1 MLHDNSPPVHI
12 LSILLV
18 FATSALLLF
27 PAKAIANMNPSSQK
41 PQLQQL
47 LQQNSNLSPLNN
59 IVVVGGTHGNEYT
72 GVWCIKALDRQSQ
85 QLETQY
91 PSLQISTLLGNPQAH
106 MENKRFIHQD
116 LNRQF
121 SLEAFQAYSNLDLS
135 QDDLPLEIIRARE
148 IDQLLGP
155 KFATA
160 FEEGGESWS
169 SSSKSPVAH
178 VVIDLH
184 STTSNMGLTIIVAEG
199 DVVMTRAAAY
209 VRHKCEKVLAGKEN
223 GEKVNCLVHTH
234 VSREVRPNLSST
246 ARHGFTIEVGPV
258 PQGVLR
264 HDAVEKTE
272 LALHAML
279 EYMHLYNTDPK
290 RLDETLKGMYEGS
303 SFRVPCFRSAAAV
316 RKGEMSGKIRWPSL
330 PENPNFPAYMVHK
343 HLQDADFEMV
353 QTGDPIFVDLDGN
366 VIRYDGS
373 YGPKIYLMFVNE
385 AGYYYESS
393 GTGVSVAIKTEYDL
407 ETGKLLEIRDE
418 L

>member
-1 MLHDNSPPVHI
+1 MAHAHSKVRHDDDD
-12 LSILLV
+12 L
-18 FATSALLLF
+18 A
-27 PAKAIANMNPSSQK
+27 SS
-41 PQLQQL
+41 
-47 LQQNSNLSPLNN
+47 
-59 IVVVGGTHGNEYT
+59 
-72 GVWCIKALDRQSQ
+72 
-85 QLETQY
+85 
-91 PSLQISTLLGNPQAH
+91 SL
-106 MENKRFIHQD
+106 
-116 LNRQF
+116 
-121 SLEAFQAYSNLDLS
+121 
-135 QDDLPLEIIRARE
+135 DDLPQETLRARE
-148 IDQLLGP
+148 IDRLLGP
-155 KFATA
+155 KFGTLV
-160 FEEGGESWS
+160 ENQEGGGGEGGGS
-169 SSSKSPVAH
+169 SSPAAH

-209 VRHKCEKVLAGKEN
+209 VRYKCATALGDEKVH
-223 GEKVNCLVHTH
+223 CLVHTH
-234 VSREVRPNLSST
+234 ASRDVRPNLSST

-279 EYMHLYNTDPK
+279 EYMHLYNTDPVG
-290 RLDETLKGMYEGS
+290 LEDVLKKMYEGS
-303 SFRVPCFRSAAAV
+303 SFRVPCFRSATAV

-343 HLQDADFEMV
+343 HLQDADFELV
-353 QTGDPIFVDLDGN
+353 HEGDPIFVDMDGN
-366 VIRYDGS
+366 VICYDGS
-373 YGPKIYLMFVNE
+373 YGPSVYLMFVNE